1 MKRKAWIH
9 ALRLRTLPLA
19 LSSVVLGTFIAVSD
33 NTFKLSVSLMAGLTA
48 LLLQILSNLAN
59 DYGDSVK
66 GTDNINRVGPVRA
79 VQSGVISPA
88 EMKKAIVFFTIL
100 TFIAGFIL
108 LMCSFGTHILNSNF
122 LVFLVIGI
130 IAIVAAIKYTI
141 GRNPYGYSGLGDVVV
156 FCFFGLAGVVGT
168 YYLNTHQFRPDVLL
182 PASALGLLS
191 AGVLNLNN
199 MRDYENDKKNGKN
212 TLVVKLG
219 NSVAKYYHLA
229 LIAIAFCLT
238 FIYILINFKG
248 TPQFLFL
255 LMLPPFVLNVRSV
268 FVNTIPGELDSLL
281 RQLAVSSLIFTIL
294 FGLGLI
300 L

>member
-1 MKRKAWIH
+1 MKIKAWIH

-19 LSSVVLGTFIAVSD
+19 LSSVALGAFIANAD
-33 NTFKLSVSLMAGLTA
+33 RPFKIVTTLLAGLTA
-48 LLLQILSNLAN
+48 LFLQILSNLAN
-59 DYGDSVK
+59 DYGDSIK
-66 GTDNINRVGPVRA
+66 GTDNINRIGPMRA

-88 EMKKAIVFFTIL
+88 EMKTAIVVFTGL
-100 TFIAGFIL
+100 TFLSGFIL
-108 LMCSFGTHILNSNF
+108 LLSSFGTYLMNLNF
-122 LVFLVIGI
+122 LLFLLIGVT
-130 IAIVAAIKYTI
+130 AIVAAIKYTI
-141 GRNPYGYSGLGDVVV
+141 GRNPYGYSGLGDVMV
-156 FCFFGLAGVVGT
+156 FCFFGLTGVVGT

-219 NSVAKYYHLA
+219 QNMAKYYHLA
-229 LIAIAFCLT
+229 LVALAVCLAL
-238 FIYILINFKG
+238 IYILINFRG
-248 TPQFLFL
+248 AIQFLFL
-255 LMLPPFVLNVRSV
+255 LMLPPFIINVRAV
-268 FVNTIPGELDSLL
+268 FVKTLPGELDPLL
-281 RQLAVSSLIFTIL
+281 RQLAVSSLVFSIL